1 MASAGLTRFFK
12 SSMYLDDLQRLIHL
26 YKYKT
31 LLSCGI
37 EEAFLS
43 VIQVFYVIYLFIYAN

>member
-1 MASAGLTRFFK
+1 
-12 SSMYLDDLQRLIHL
+12 MYLDDLQRLIHL